1 VKWSGGEPGGRKKTK
16 RPLGSERPV
25 NESSGIEAVESGRH
39 DSSFSSGRGQVRAQ
53 AHIHM
58 QQHMHVPA
66 APHAKRRATLAVV
79 RARLLNAVEGIGLI
93 KPKEVCFGS
102 QALRRA
108 ARAGHTDKMNY
119 EFWGRTG
126 FD

>member
-1 VKWSGGEPGGRKKTK
+1 
-16 RPLGSERPV
+16 
-25 NESSGIEAVESGRH
+25 
-39 DSSFSSGRGQVRAQ
+39 
-53 AHIHM
+53 
-58 QQHMHVPA
+58 PA